1 MDRLDNTVR
10 PYDWGSP
17 TALPEL
23 MGTVPDGT
31 PRAELWMGAHPSA
44 PSRVLRGGR
53 PSPLDGVVA
62 ADPVAELGEAVVR
75 RFGPRLPFLLKLLAA
90 DSPLSLQVHPD
101 TARAAAGYARENA
114 AGVPLDAPHRTY
126 RDPHHKPEMIV
137 ALSPFEGLC
146 GFRPA
151 RECADLL
158 DALGVDG
165 LAPYARA
172 LRSGP
177 EEDALR
183 EVFSAFLTSPDP
195 VLLAGVTRALG
206 RVARTEGAWR
216 RECAAYEGVARA
228 HPGDPGLLAALMVR
242 QVRLAPG
249 EALFL
254 GAGVPH
260 AYLRGLGVEVM
271 AGSDNVL
278 RCGLTTK
285 HVDVDELL
293 RVVRFAAGPAGV
305 VRPEVLDDG
314 EEVYP
319 APVDDF
325 RLSRLR
331 PGAARAAYH
340 LDGAGPQILVCTG
353 GRVRLV
359 GRRGELVL
367 EPGAS
372 AYVPAGEEVAV
383 TGDGTVFRATVAV
396 GRSAPT
402 GHREHVRKLND
413 N

>member
-1 MDRLDNTVR
+1 MDLLSNTVR
-10 PYDWGSP
+10 PYAWGSP

-31 PRAELWMGAHPSA
+31 PQAELWMGAHPAA
-44 PSRVLRGGR
+44 PSRVSRGGR
-53 PSPLDGVVA
+53 PSPLDEVIA
-62 ADPVAELGEAVVR
+62 ADPGAELGDATVR

-90 DSPLSLQVHPD
+90 DAPLSLQVHPD
-101 TARAAAGYARENA
+101 AAQAAAGYARENA

-126 RDPHHKPEMIV
+126 RDAHHKPEMIV

-151 RECADLL
+151 RECAELL
-158 DALGVDG
+158 DALGVAG
-165 LAPYARA
+165 LAPYAHA
-172 LRSGP
+172 LRSGT

-195 VLLAGVTRALG
+195 ALLAEVTRALG
-206 RVARTEGAWR
+206 RVARGGGAWG
-216 RECAAYEGVARA
+216 RECAVYEDVARV
-228 HPGDPGLLAALMVR
+228 HPGDPGVLAALMVR

-285 HVDVDELL
+285 HVDVEELL
-293 RVVRFAAGPAGV
+293 RVVRFAAGPTGA
-305 VRPEVLDDG
+305 VRPVVLDGG

-319 APVDDF
+319 APVGDF

-331 PGAARAAYH
+331 PGTARAAYH
-340 LDGAGPQILVCTG
+340 LDGAGPQILVCTH
-353 GRVRLV
+353 GRVRLA
-359 GRRGELVL
+359 GREGELAL
-367 EPGAS
+367 GPGAS
-372 AYVPAGEEVAV
+372 AYVPAGEEIEV
-383 TGDGTVFRATVAV
+383 TGDGTVFRATATA
-396 GRSAPT
+396 G
-402 GHREHVRKLND
+402 
-413 N
+413 